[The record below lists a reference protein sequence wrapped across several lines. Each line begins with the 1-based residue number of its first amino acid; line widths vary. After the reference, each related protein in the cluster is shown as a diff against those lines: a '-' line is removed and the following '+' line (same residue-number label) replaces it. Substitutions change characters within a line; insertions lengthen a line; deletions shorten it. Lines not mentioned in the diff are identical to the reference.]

1 MIAFP
6 PQIGH
11 RGAAGLAPE
20 NTLAALRAAARAGAA
35 MVEIDVRLSADGR
48 PVLFH
53 DDDLDRTTN
62 GTGPVAALTRAA
74 LSMLDAGSW
83 FAPAFAGEPI
93 PSLEQALGLCL
104 ELGLAVNIE
113 LKPDAGREAETAR
126 AALSAAA
133 ALWPAAVPPPL
144 VTSFSTEAL
153 KTARDIV
160 PGWSRGLL
168 VGAVPPDWRTRTQE
182 LGCAVLV
189 ADQAELDRSVVGAVT
204 AAGTTLLVY
213 TLNDRERMRMLW
225 REGIAA
231 ICTDYPSSS

>member
-53 DDDLDRTTN
+53 DDDLDRTSN
-62 GTGPVAALTRAA
+62 GTGPVAGLTRAA

-113 LKPDAGREAETAR
+113 IKPDAGREAETAR
-126 AALSAAA
+126 VALTTAA
-133 ALWPAAVPPPL
+133 ALWPAACPPPL

-153 KTARDIV
+153 QTARDIV
-160 PGWSRGLL
+160 PDWSRGLL
-168 VGAVPPDWRTRTQE
+168 VGAVPPDWQARTQE

-189 ADQAELDRSVVGAVT
+189 ADQAELNRSVIGAIT
-204 AAGTTLLVY
+204 AAGMTLLVY

>member
-1 MIAFP
+1 MIVVP

-74 LSMLDAGSW
+74 LAMLDAGSW
-83 FAPAFAGEPI
+83 FGPAFAGEPI
-93 PSLEQALGLCL
+93 PTLEQALTLCL

-113 LKPDAGREAETAR
+113 IKPAAGYEVETAR
-126 AALSAAA
+126 VALSVAAS
-133 ALWPAAVPPPL
+133 LWPDDRPPPL
-144 VTSFSTEAL
+144 VTSFSSEAL
-153 KTARDIV
+153 KTAREIV
-160 PGWSRGLL
+160 PDWSRGLL
-168 VGAVPPDWRTRTQE
+168 VGAVPSDWHAQTQE

-189 ADQAELDRSVVGAVT
+189 ADQAELDRSIIGAIG
-204 AAGTTLLVY
+204 AAGMTLLVY

-225 REGIAA
+225 RDGIAA